1 MTGPPGAAEKFG
13 ADGRCTDEPARTFV
27 GAQMVALQAWIGTL
41 RRMVAAGCR
50 RPAAGGRAPPARTA
64 NPHRGHT
71 RDGDGRTGPLGVTW
85 WAPRRP
91 DCCRD
96 ALRRRPRPYS
106 PGRAP
111 APRRHRP

>member
-50 RPAAGGRAPPARTA
+50 RPAAGGRAPRLGPRIPTGAIPAMA
-64 NPHRGHT
+64 MGGRG
-71 RDGDGRTGPLGVTW
+71 RL
-85 WAPRRP
+85 A
-91 DCCRD
+91 
-96 ALRRRPRPYS
+96 
-106 PGRAP
+106 
-111 APRRHRP
+111 